1 MITHAQART
10 LATTREKVA
19 DELQSAA
26 LREDTSTA
34 QLKDLG
40 ERLRHLDMALQEHR
54 GAAARRMLLLAALAV
69 AAIVT
74 LLAWVPVFLV
84 GIEVEAD
91 IEATQVRLN
100 FAREETLPSAALLT
114 PVSVE
119 GASRVDL
126 RGRDRTA
133 GKTTLDTVRIA
144 AAKTRLEGLV
154 VAPGGA
160 LEIGTDASGLAIA
173 LAPGTASAGAATLF
187 GDTGGACNGK
197 VELRW
202 LPAFDG
208 TVEDPPLLETFHGTE
223 IVHLTPYGVAG
234 RSMRIFAPGGMLAWA
249 PRGVSHVEFLK
260 PAAGD
265 RFESSVV
272 MARLK
277 IGPKGAQTTLAE
289 GDDLELSGLTITA
302 LRVGVC
308 GPGQAPETMP
318 PNASC
323 RRVTVNLVGKASD
336 IRVRQAHR
344 EFRSLMPSWLAY
356 LKESHLVSLLW
367 ASALFVWG
375 TGWSLWKAW
384 VR

>member
-1 MITHAQART
+1 MITNAQART

-26 LREDTSTA
+26 LRDDTPTA

-54 GAAARRMLLLAALAV
+54 AAAARRLLLLAVLAV

-74 LLAWVPVFLV
+74 LLACVPVFLI
-84 GIEVEAD
+84 GIDVEAD
-91 IEATQVRLN
+91 IEATQVRLS
-100 FAREETLPSAALLT
+100 FAREETLPSAALLA

-126 RGRDRTA
+126 RGTDRTA
-133 GKTTLDTVRIA
+133 GKAALDTVRIA
-144 AAKTRLEGLV
+144 SAKARLESLT
-154 VAPGGA
+154 VASGGA

-173 LAPGTASAGAATLF
+173 LSPGTAGAGAAKLF
-187 GDTGGACNGK
+187 GDTGGAGSGK

-208 TVEDPPLLETFHGTE
+208 TVGPPLLETFEGTE
-223 IVHLTPYGVAG
+223 IVHVTPHGSAG
-234 RSMRIFAPGGMLAWA
+234 RSLRIFAPGGTLAWA
-249 PRGVSHVEFLK
+249 PRGVGQIEFLR

-277 IGPKGAQTTLAE
+277 VGPKGSKTTLAE
-289 GDDLELSGLTITA
+289 GDDLELSGMKISE

-308 GPGQAPETMP
+308 SPGQAPDQMS

-323 RRVTVNLVGKASD
+323 RRVSLHLVGKASD

-344 EFRSLMPSWLAY
+344 EFRSLVPSWLSY